1 MARNDKGLVTYD
13 RKVRK
18 DAFYFYKANWST
30 EPVLY
35 LTDRRFAERTNAVIQ
50 VKAYSNL
57 ATATLSMNHQL
68 IGTGTNDGNG
78 VMVWPN
84 VRLTPGENQAE
95 VQGRTAAGQEL
106 ADQCKW
112 HLSGD
117 K

>member
-35 LTDRRFAERTNAVIQ
+35 LTDRRFTERTNAVIQ

-57 ATATLSMNHQL
+57 ATATLSLNHHL

-95 VQGRTAAGQEL
+95 VHGRTVTGQDL